1 MAITKNKSD
10 ISRSEQI
17 VLNRSVDDSFDVLA
31 VELVGYDPTSQTLK
45 RIIVNSDGEIII
57 DTTNLDARY
66 LKLDQSSPQT
76 VSSGIPL
83 LDAEI
88 SDFNNLDQFVNK
100 RYVDSAVSSLI
111 VDWYVTDTDSGVDD
125 YKLTTIDIADL
136 SDTQQSI
143 SKNGISDGDYLAG
156 WISPDGQTPTILPL
170 GIYNLSIYL
179 EKTGGNKDIQ
189 VYWQLVER
197 KSDNSETVLATSS
210 YSDIV
215 GETKQQ
221 YIVPLILDE
230 DVIPASGSRVI
241 GKVYAHVTGTGNDP
255 SLTIYYEN
263 NSMTRWAMPTTL
275 EVISN
280 QFVPYSGANQ
290 DVDLGAKSLSVNNRD
305 IVRYNFMMGR

>member
-1 MAITKNKSD
+1 MKATFDRLLEK
-10 ISRSEQI
+10 
-17 VLNRSVDDSFDVLA
+17 VLLHDHTP
-31 VELVGYDPTSQTLK
+31 EL
-45 RIIVNSDGEIII
+45 
-57 DTTNLDARY
+57 DTRY
-66 LKLDQSSPQT
+66 LKLDQATPQT
-76 VSSGIPL
+76 VSNDIPL

-88 SDFNNLDQFVNK
+88 SDFNNLDQFINK

-111 VDWYVTDTDSGVDD
+111 VDWYVINTDSGVED
-125 YKLTTIDIADL
+125 YKLTTINIADL

-210 YSDIV
+210 YSDII
-215 GETKQQ
+215 GGTKQQ
-221 YIVPLILDE
+221 YIAPLILDE
-230 DVIPASGSRVI
+230 DVIPASGSRIV

-263 NSMTRWAMPTTL
+263 NSMTRWAMPTTI
-275 EVISN
+275 EVLAN

-290 DVDLGAKSLSVNNRD
+290 DVDLGTKSISAAGFSVGASAGVD
-305 IVRYNFMMGR
+305 GSFTSADGKTITITKGIITGIA